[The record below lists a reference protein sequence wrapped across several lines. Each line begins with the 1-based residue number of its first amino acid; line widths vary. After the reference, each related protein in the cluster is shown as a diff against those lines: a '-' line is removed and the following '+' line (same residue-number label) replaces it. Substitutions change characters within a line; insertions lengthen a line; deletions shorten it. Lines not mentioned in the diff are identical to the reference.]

1 MLNPYNDEFFMKEA
15 LKEARKAAEQDEVP
29 VGAVVVAAN
38 TVIARAHNMTEKLN
52 DVTAHAEMLAIT
64 AAANHLGAKYLTD
77 CKIYITLEPCAMC
90 ASALSWAQ
98 VGEVI
103 WSASDPQKGFSR
115 FNMPML
121 HPKTKTQSGIMADES
136 SALLREFF
144 AKKRKKGS
152 SLSTE

>member
-103 WSASDPQKGFSR
+103 WGASDPQKGFLR
-115 FNMPML
+115 CNMPML
-121 HPKTKTQSGIMADES
+121 HPKTKTQSGIMAEES

-144 AKKRKKGS
+144 AKKRKKG
-152 SLSTE
+152 